1 MIIANITP
9 TSSAFQTPG
18 QLHGI
23 DRAPLPPA
31 AARRLQSVI
40 NHLGHTAEYHTITKC
55 CRQQTEQ
62 YIGVRTAYQRA
73 WRVLWHG

>member
-40 NHLGHTAEYHTITKC
+40 ARFVYS
-55 CRQQTEQ
+55 
-62 YIGVRTAYQRA
+62 IG
-73 WRVLWHG
+73 

>member
-9 TSSAFQTPG
+9 TSSAFQTPE

-40 NHLGHTAEYHTITKC
+40 NHLGHTAEYHAITKC